1 MAKPIPLEL
10 PTRDPR
16 EQLHSGLQSAPLD
29 HAQAVLAGYEVL
41 QGLHDSGVLELLHGL
56 LGSGNKVLGIAVAE
70 VRRPES
76 VQALRNLLVLG
87 KILTELDPA
96 LLNGFAKAL
105 PQAMHQIKE
114 QRKDAPGF
122 LDLLSL
128 ARNKD
133 MRRGLVMM
141 SSLLEACAR
150 SFAPEGHSESKQ

>member
-16 EQLHSGLQSAPLD
+16 EELHSRLRSAPLD

-41 QGLHDSGVLELLHGL
+41 QGLHDTGVLELLHGL

-76 VQALRNLLVLG
+76 VQAVRNLLVLG

-96 LLNGFAKAL
+96 LLNGFAKEL
-105 PQAMHQIKE
+105 PQAMQQIKE
-114 QRKDAPGF
+114 QQKDTPGF

-128 ARNKD
+128 PRNKD

-150 SFAPEGHSESKQ
+150 SFSPEEHSESKQ

>member
-1 MAKPIPLEL
+1 MANPIRLEL

-16 EQLHSGLQSAPLD
+16 EELHSRLQSAPLE

-41 QGLHDSGVLELLHGL
+41 QGLHDSGLLELLHGL

-70 VRRPES
+70 ARRPES
-76 VQALRNLLVLG
+76 VQVVRNLLVLG
-87 KILTELDPA
+87 KILTELDPV

-105 PQAMHQIKE
+105 SQAIQQIKE
-114 QRKDAPGF
+114 QPKDAPGF
-122 LDLLSL
+122 LELLSL

-133 MRRGLVMM
+133 LRRGLVMM

-150 SFAPEGHSESKQ
+150 SVSPEGHSDSKQ

>member
-1 MAKPIPLEL
+1 MANPIRLEL

-16 EQLHSGLQSAPLD
+16 EELHSRLQSAPLE

-41 QGLHDSGVLELLHGL
+41 QGLHDSGLLELLHGL
-56 LGSGNKVLGIAVAE
+56 LGSGNKVLGIAVDE

-76 VQALRNLLVLG
+76 VQAARNLLVLG

-105 PQAMHQIKE
+105 PQAMQQIKE

-122 LDLLSL
+122 LELLSL

-150 SFAPEGHSESKQ
+150 SVSPEGHSESKQ

>member
-1 MAKPIPLEL
+1 MANPIRLEL

-16 EQLHSGLQSAPLD
+16 EELHSRLQSAPLE

-70 VRRPES
+70 VQRPES
-76 VQALRNLLVLG
+76 VQAVRNLLVLG

-105 PQAMHQIKE
+105 PQAMQQIKE

-128 ARNKD
+128 PRNKD

-150 SFAPEGHSESKQ
+150 SVSPEGHSESKQ

>member
-16 EQLHSGLQSAPLD
+16 EELHSRLQSAPLD

-76 VQALRNLLVLG
+76 VQAVRNLLVLG

-105 PQAMHQIKE
+105 PQAMQQIKE
-114 QRKDAPGF
+114 QQKDTPGF

-128 ARNKD
+128 PRNKD

-150 SFAPEGHSESKQ
+150 SFSPEGHSESKQ